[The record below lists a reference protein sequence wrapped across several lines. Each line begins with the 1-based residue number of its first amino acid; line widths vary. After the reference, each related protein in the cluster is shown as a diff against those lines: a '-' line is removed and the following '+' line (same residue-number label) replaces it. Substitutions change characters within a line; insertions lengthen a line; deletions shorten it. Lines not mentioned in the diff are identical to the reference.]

1 MITTLHLFT
10 IHLFFSFQTLSGKMD
25 ISTNSQSCSH
35 NSKENIPPSSKAD
48 PLQVRRAKERTV
60 LGMLSENEQ
69 HGPSHSQVGKKSK
82 VDRMSCLSVNM
93 FSLYNI
99 IFHFLPQGS
108 QFSKHSSI
116 SDSSQLAFF
125 IAPSS
130 SDYDVCVEEAH
141 EVVLA
146 ASGQEVVSGGCVLDT
161 KTSALQNEDVRLL
174 LELSSC
180 EFGPSKTF
188 HHVFLVLLQIV
199 IHSYRFVP
207 GYLRGVWWIPDVGE
221 GATNLWLYR
230 GHSPTLEKEWSEKR
244 PELWISTLV
253 LLKINP
259 LLLLANPSWQLAFF
273 CNVR

>member
-1 MITTLHLFT
+1 
-10 IHLFFSFQTLSGKMD
+10 MD

-35 NSKENIPPSSKAD
+35 NSKENIPPSSKAEA
-48 PLQVRRAKERTV
+48 LQIRRAKQRTV

-69 HGPSHSQVGKKSK
+69 HGPSHSQVGKKWEWTECI
-82 VDRMSCLSVNM
+82 VYEFIYFSV
-93 FSLYNI
+93 YNV
-99 IFHFLPQGS
+99 IFLFFLPQGS

-125 IAPSS
+125 VAPSS

-146 ASGQEVVSGGCVLDT
+146 ASGQEVVSGGRDLDT
-161 KTSALQNEDVRLL
+161 ETSALQNEDMGLL

-207 GYLRGVWWIPDVGE
+207 GYFRGVWWIPDVGE

-259 LLLLANPSWQLAFF
+259 LLLPANPSWRLAFS
-273 CNVR
+273 NVR